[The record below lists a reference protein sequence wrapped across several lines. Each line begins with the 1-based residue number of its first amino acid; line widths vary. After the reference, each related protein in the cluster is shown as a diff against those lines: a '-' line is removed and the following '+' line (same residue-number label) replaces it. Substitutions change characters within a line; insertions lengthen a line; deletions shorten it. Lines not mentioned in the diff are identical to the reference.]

1 MKICLINN
9 LYAPYNHGGA
19 EKVCAQMAKDFKS
32 QNNEVFIITTK
43 PKHPN
48 LEKNVSDNIYYIN
61 SEFYNLKDKSI
72 PSRLFWHLGNIF
84 SFKKYFRVLNILIQE
99 KPDLI
104 ISHNLMG
111 VGFMAA
117 KAISKSNVKHHHFL
131 HDIQLLHPSGLI
143 IYGKEQKLKQLPAK
157 LYRFF
162 TRKMINSPELVIS
175 PSAWL
180 IKEHQ
185 KFNFFKDS
193 KIEIRKFSTMFL
205 KNIDNEN
212 AKNTNNLLKD
222 SDINNEKIKKLLFAG
237 QIESHKGIIF
247 LITAFLNLASSDMTL
262 KIAGSGSLLSDAKNL
277 ARNDK
282 RISFFGILN
291 QTELS
296 DIMNNSDALI
306 VPSLCYENS
315 PLIINEA
322 KSLNLKVIA
331 SNIGGISESISKI
344 VFFSP
349 FSKVTTG
356 IQPSSF
362 LA

>member
-9 LYAPYNHGGA
+9 LYTPYNHGGA
-19 EKVCAQMAKDFKS
+19 EKVCAQMAKDYKS

-175 PSAWL
+175 PS
-180 IKEHQ
+180 
-185 KFNFFKDS
+185 
-193 KIEIRKFSTMFL
+193 
-205 KNIDNEN
+205 
-212 AKNTNNLLKD
+212 
-222 SDINNEKIKKLLFAG
+222 
-237 QIESHKGIIF
+237 
-247 LITAFLNLASSDMTL
+247 
-262 KIAGSGSLLSDAKNL
+262 
-277 ARNDK
+277 
-282 RISFFGILN
+282 
-291 QTELS
+291 
-296 DIMNNSDALI
+296 
-306 VPSLCYENS
+306 
-315 PLIINEA
+315 
-322 KSLNLKVIA
+322 
-331 SNIGGISESISKI
+331 
-344 VFFSP
+344 
-349 FSKVTTG
+349 
-356 IQPSSF
+356 
-362 LA
+362 